1 MINDYFKEYTKS
13 YHNMKRAL
21 KKYIDAKSDFH
32 NLTGVK
38 YDDMP
43 KAKGKSL
50 GFDDIMIRI
59 EELYDKYI
67 LELKKYDDLRDKCIN
82 DINKLD
88 NPIHRAILE
97 YFYLDFECIKEVAY
111 SLKEFHDKDYSLA
124 YIRELKSNA
133 VSLFEQNVM

>member
-1 MINDYFKEYTKS
+1 
-13 YHNMKRAL
+13 MKRAL
-21 KKYIDAKSDFH
+21 KKYVDAKSDFH

-43 KAKGKSL
+43 KSKGKSL
-50 GFDDIMIRI
+50 GLDDLMIRI
-59 EELYDKYI
+59 EDLYDKYI
-67 LELKKYDDLRDKCIN
+67 LELKKYDKLRDKCIK
-82 DINKLD
+82 DINKLE

-111 SLKEFHDKDYSLA
+111 SLREYHDKDYSLA

-133 VSLFEQNVM
+133 VYLFEQNVM